1 MWKERSIA
9 RAINRLCFSQRRLC
23 TKTEKEEFVAL
34 FQKRE
39 RGHNLPTLPT
49 KRGPGPN
56 TISCQSLRQLHSS
69 TSNETGGEGDGRV
82 VQPGKWMRCPPGVR
96 RKWPPAQEPL

>member
-39 RGHNLPTLPT
+39 RGHNRPILPT
-49 KRGPGPN
+49 KEALAPTPSAAREMPRSRTN
-56 TISCQSLRQLHSS
+56 KTR
-69 TSNETGGEGDGRV
+69 
-82 VQPGKWMRCPPGVR
+82 
-96 RKWPPAQEPL
+96 